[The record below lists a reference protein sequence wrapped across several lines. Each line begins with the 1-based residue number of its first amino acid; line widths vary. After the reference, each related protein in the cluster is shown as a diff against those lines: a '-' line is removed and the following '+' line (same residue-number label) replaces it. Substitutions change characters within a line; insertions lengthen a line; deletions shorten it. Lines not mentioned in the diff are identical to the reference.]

1 MMRAMMPALLLLAL
15 MNATQ
20 PALGSGLVPVCTR
33 AGVSWTTPD
42 GKPAER
48 DVRSPAGVVVEKA
61 GTVRDG
67 GSYEQRMGRVACW
80 NSVMDE
86 NAYLIRKWNEFIV
99 A

>member
-1 MMRAMMPALLLLAL
+1 MRAMMPALLLLAL

-48 DVRSPAGVVVEKA
+48 DKAPACAHGWCTSRRHRLL
-61 GTVRDG
+61 G
-67 GSYEQRMGRVACW
+67 C
-80 NSVMDE
+80 
-86 NAYLIRKWNEFIV
+86 
-99 A
+99 